1 MKALIIFQKGIQLS
15 SWGDWSTCSTSCGDG
30 EMIRSRSCLTGC
42 ESSTDDLTQTKACN
56 DQQCPGK
63 KLLILKLSLQG
74 KQFQQQLC
82 DTVGKI

>member
-1 MKALIIFQKGIQLS
+1 MS

-63 KLLILKLSLQG
+63 KMLIFNIIILKLSLQG
-74 KQFQQQLC
+74 KKFQQQLC
-82 DTVGKI
+82 DTVRKF